1 MRIRRGTQNQY
12 EVPGMSRQGQPRK
25 RTCGNIQK
33 FWESEAAEW
42 GDSPQ
47 VTIRDHFFRN
57 HELQTLLSVIP
68 RCKRLLDVG
77 CGTGF
82 GTLVLS
88 QRAEYALGVD
98 YSDNMIQ
105 WALRARD
112 DKEYRRHQM
121 KRLKM
126 PPAVEG
132 EADRGVDFVVA
143 DVLRLDLGSDDF
155 EAITGQRL
163 LINLPTH
170 EDQMQ
175 ALQELRRHCP
185 GESWLFLTEATLQ
198 GHKRTDEY
206 RRQFG
211 LPILEKYWH
220 NNYVDESR
228 YDEWPE
234 NGWRIVRTLTF
245 STYMLLSKVIY
256 PAAVGPEN
264 CEFLSGANEAACETA
279 NLFRTKASATEVGIP
294 SMLQMFVERAE
305 LYDKSEGEA
314 LRQWVGKF
322 GDSLPDWET
331 LGHQQLIIAQ
341 ACDAPK

>member
-1 MRIRRGTQNQY
+1 
-12 EVPGMSRQGQPRK
+12 MSRQGQPREK
-25 RTCGNIQK
+25 TRGNIKK

-98 YSDNMIQ
+98 YSDTMIQ

-121 KRLKM
+121 KKLKV
-126 PPAVEG
+126 PHAAEVE
-132 EADRGVDFVVA
+132 ANHKVDFRVA
-143 DVLRLDLGSDDF
+143 DVLRLDLESNDF

-170 EDQMQ
+170 EDQMR
-175 ALQELRRHCP
+175 ALREFRRH
-185 GESWLFLTEATLQ
+185 GSDESWLFLTEPTLQ

-206 RRQFG
+206 RQQFG

-234 NGWRIVRTLTF
+234 NGWGIVRTLSF
-245 STYMLLSKVIY
+245 ETYMLLSKVVY

-279 NLFRTKASATEVGIP
+279 NVFRTKAGATEIGIP
-294 SMLQMFVERAE
+294 SMLEMFAERAE
-305 LYDKSEGEA
+305 LYDKSEGKA
-314 LRQWVGKF
+314 LRQWIGKSC
-322 GDSLPDWET
+322 DSLPNWGK
-331 LGHQQLIIAQ
+331 LGHQQLIIAK
-341 ACDAPK
+341 ACDIPQ